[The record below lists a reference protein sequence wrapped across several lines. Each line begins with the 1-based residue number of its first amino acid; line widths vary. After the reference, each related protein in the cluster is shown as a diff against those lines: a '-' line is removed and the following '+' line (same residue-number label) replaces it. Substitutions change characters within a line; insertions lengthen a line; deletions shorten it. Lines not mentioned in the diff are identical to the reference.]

1 MMRRFPQHI
10 YEEFEQAGNRF
21 ASTIFA
27 LASAGVK
34 LSRVGS
40 FSPGTKL
47 YRGMGGTLQ
56 LPDSFYSPDE
66 FGTRSYVEL
75 GFMSCSADLQFAVQ
89 YSGVQYRKPIPSVM
103 VFDIGAVDRPFDLSG
118 FSQCVLSS
126 VR

>member
-1 MMRRFPQHI
+1 MMRRYPQHI

-27 LASAGVK
+27 LVSAGVK

-40 FSPGTKL
+40 ISPGTKL
-47 YRGMGGTLQ
+47 YRGMGGVLQ
-56 LPDSFYSPDE
+56 LPDSFYRPDE
-66 FGTRSYVEL
+66 FGTRSYVEF
-75 GFMSCSADLQFAVQ
+75 GFISCTADLKVAME
-89 YSGVQYRKPIPSVM
+89 YSGVRQRKPFPTVM
-103 VFDIGAVDRPFDLSG
+103 VIEVGAGDRPYDPSD